1 MMVCM
6 QIRGAQINSSDM
18 KSLKI
23 RYQWLFSSFKG
34 RGLTL
39 PCTGILLLTALT
51 ISAQPQYLKRSTIS
65 AAEVKMAISTGTAHY
80 SPLFGAGDDSSKI
93 IRGLERFGRLNI
105 DPGGNS
111 NFVTLPGGEQ
121 VFFVLEGT
129 GILEYG
135 NEKIP
140 VSRNDF
146 IYMPSGMKSRFAN
159 PRERALSV
167 LLMGFIIQPENKVK
181 PSAGMMI
188 ANADEVPFQ
197 ILGSH
202 GPTTQ
207 FQLLMGT
214 SESTRDKLAAACQV
228 TSLFIMDF
236 AAGGTNIPH
245 RHDREE
251 EIYLILRGQGDI
263 VAGEYDGK
271 ERRHPSKQGDAYFF
285 SPKTLIGFYSGNKE
299 GEEHARILAVRFT
312 YP

>member
-1 MMVCM
+1 
-6 QIRGAQINSSDM
+6 
-18 KSLKI
+18 
-23 RYQWLFSSFKG
+23 
-34 RGLTL
+34 
-39 PCTGILLLTALT
+39 
-51 ISAQPQYLKRSTIS
+51 
-65 AAEVKMAISTGTAHY
+65 
-80 SPLFGAGDDSSKI
+80 
-93 IRGLERFGRLNI
+93 
-105 DPGGNS
+105 
-111 NFVTLPGGEQ
+111 VTLAGEEQ

-140 VSRNDF
+140 VSGNDF
-146 IYMPSGMKSRFAN
+146 IYLPSGMKSRFSN
-159 PRERALSV
+159 PRERPLSV
-167 LLMGFIIQPENKVK
+167 LLMGFKIQPENKVK
-181 PSAGMMI
+181 PSARMMI

-214 SESTRDKLAAACQV
+214 SESTRDKLAAASQV

-251 EIYLILRGQGDI
+251 EIYFILRGQGDI
-263 VAGEYDGK
+263 VAGENDGK

-285 SPKTLIGFYSGNKE
+285 SPGTLIGFYSGNKE

>member
-1 MMVCM
+1 
-6 QIRGAQINSSDM
+6 
-18 KSLKI
+18 
-23 RYQWLFSSFKG
+23 
-34 RGLTL
+34 
-39 PCTGILLLTALT
+39 
-51 ISAQPQYLKRSTIS
+51 
-65 AAEVKMAISTGTAHY
+65 MAISTGTAHY
-80 SPLFGAGDDSSKI
+80 FPLFGAGDDSSKI
-93 IRGLERFGRLNI
+93 IRGLERFGRLKI
-105 DPGGNS
+105 DPGGYS
-111 NFVTLPGGEQ
+111 NFVTLTGEEQ

-135 NEKIP
+135 NEKMP

-146 IYMPSGMKSRFAN
+146 IYLPSGIKSRFAN
-159 PRERALSV
+159 PRESPLSV
-167 LLMGFIIQPENKVK
+167 LLMGFLIQPENKVK
-181 PSAGMMI
+181 PSAVMMI

-197 ILGSH
+197 VLGSH

-214 SESTRDKLAAACQV
+214 SESKRDRLAAACQV

-251 EIYLILRGQGDI
+251 EIYFILRGQGDI
-263 VAGEYDGK
+263 VAGETDGK